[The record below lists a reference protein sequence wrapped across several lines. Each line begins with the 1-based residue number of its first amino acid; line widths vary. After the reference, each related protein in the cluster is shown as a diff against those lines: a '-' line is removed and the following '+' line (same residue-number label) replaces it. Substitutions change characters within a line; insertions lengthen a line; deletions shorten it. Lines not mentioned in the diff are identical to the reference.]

1 MSNEVPKELPK
12 ESPKEVSPSKSLVM
26 NLRQQ
31 LMQVIPFSEMKP
43 EHVDFFIKSAKEH
56 YFAPEEI
63 ILEPIHGEVKQLFF
77 IRQGSVIS
85 RRGMANEA
93 GGAHE
98 IEAGELFPVS
108 AAVAGRSV
116 TATYAAA
123 GDCFCLR
130 ISVETMKELANLS
143 SPFADYLS
151 LRILKFL
158 EQSRQVLQ
166 RTYASQIFAE
176 QSLETPLG
184 QLPRKK
190 PLFVTPE
197 TSIKD
202 ALTQMHERR
211 VGSILVSN
219 QQDGLLGILTRYD
232 ILGRVTIPQ
241 MSLATPIKDV
251 MTTGVKALTITH
263 TAQDAALMMS
273 KYGIRHV
280 PVLDGKEIVNIISE
294 RDLFA
299 TQRLSLKNIS
309 TSIRS
314 APDLSD
320 MIVCAKDIRKFAK
333 NLIGQ
338 GVQARQLTTLISY
351 LNDVVC
357 ERLVELNAKKHGLD
371 LKEFAWIALG
381 SEGRSEQTIAT
392 DQDNALVFSGQATD
406 AVRDKY
412 LKFALDVNQ
421 ALDACGY
428 PLCKGNVMASNPK
441 ICLSESEWL
450 ERFSSW
456 IEQGTP
462 EDLLNAS
469 IYFDFRLVAGNPDLL
484 VAMKNTVVQKAKA
497 IPRFIKLLADNSLSR
512 KVPISWHGGIDTIK
526 LEDKECIDLKLHGT
540 AILVDAAR
548 IYSLAHGIGD
558 TNTRDRLI
566 AVGLALNIPERE
578 YLAWVSAFE
587 FLQMLRL
594 SVQIDSHPIGGNF
607 NALEL
612 SSLNNIDRRILK
624 ESLRATRDL
633 QQRIELDYGR

>member
-1 MSNEVPKELPK
+1 MTIEVPKE
-12 ESPKEVSPSKSLVM
+12 VTPSRSLVM

-56 YFAPEEI
+56 YFAPEEV
-63 ILEPIHGEVKQLFF
+63 ILEPAHGEVKQLYF

-116 TATYAAA
+116 TATYAAS

-166 RTYASQIFAE
+166 RTYASQIFSE

-190 PLFVTPE
+190 PLFVSPE
-197 TSIKD
+197 TPIKD

-241 MSLATPIKDV
+241 MSLDTPIKDV
-251 MTTGVKALTITH
+251 MTTGVKALTVTH

-273 KYGIRHV
+273 KFGIRHV
-280 PVLDGKEIVNIISE
+280 PVVDGKEIVNIISE

-299 TQRLSLKNIS
+299 TQR
-309 TSIRS
+309 
-314 APDLSD
+314 

-392 DQDNALVFSGQATD
+392 DQDNALVFSGQASD

-441 ICLSESEWL
+441 ICLSETEWL
-450 ERFSSW
+450 ERFSQW
-456 IEQGTP
+456 IEHGTP

-484 VAMKNTVVQKAKA
+484 VAMKNTVMQKAKA
-497 IPRFIKLLADNSLSR
+497 IPRFIKLLAENSLNMR
-512 KVPISWHGGIDTIK
+512 VPISWHGGIDTIK

-566 AVGLALNIPERE
+566 AVGLALDIPERE

-594 SVQIDSHPIGGNF
+594 SVQIDSHAIGGNF